1 MAALAE
7 QHPQVKLRRV
17 DVGDWQ
23 SPVALQYG
31 IRQLPTRW
39 LYEDGELVSKDG
51 REVAARLSRL
61 K

>member
-1 MAALAE
+1 LAALAE

-31 IRQLPTRW
+31 IRQLPTLW